1 MPPETPRA
9 PDAPAPAPDAFR
21 PLTLHKVA
29 LGLIVVAVVIM
40 LIALASL
47 LGHQRTEGRLSENL
61 HVVFWYFDVGREYNL
76 ATWYNSGLWLVMG
89 ALAAAIA
96 VARPAL
102 HRSWWLLA
110 GVALFASVDEY
121 LEVHERLD
129 VPGDVLAQHLP
140 VEIGFTW
147 VLVGAPIALVVGAL
161 LLRLVLSLPRRAA
174 LGVLLGGALFLTGA
188 VGIETIN
195 GRILVA
201 NDMVVDNA
209 YIYSTMVEELLE
221 MSGVAVALSALVSLI
236 QYDAGRGVL
245 RLDPAVQ
252 VGRVRAGASVP

>member
-1 MPPETPRA
+1 M
-9 PDAPAPAPDAFR
+9 
-21 PLTLHKVA
+21 
-29 LGLIVVAVVIM
+29 
-40 LIALASL
+40 
-47 LGHQRTEGRLSENL
+47 
-61 HVVFWYFDVGREYNL
+61 
-76 ATWYNSGLWLVMG
+76 SGLLLSIFIHFFFYNDTATTDIYTLSLHD
-89 ALAAAIA
+89 ALPI
-96 VARPAL
+96 
-102 HRSWWLLA
+102 
-110 GVALFASVDEY
+110 
-121 LEVHERLD
+121 
-129 VPGDVLAQHLP
+129 LP

-161 LLRLVLSLPRRAA
+161 LLRLVLSLPRRAT

-221 MSGVAVALSALVSLI
+221 MSGVAVALSPLVSLI

>member
-1 MPPETPRA
+1 MPPETARD
-9 PDAPAPAPDAFR
+9 PDAAPPSPEAFR
-21 PLTLHKVA
+21 PLTLHRVA
-29 LGLIVVAVVIM
+29 LWLIVVAVVII

-47 LGHQRTEGRLSENL
+47 LGHQRTEGRLSANL
-61 HVVFWYFDVGREYNL
+61 HVLFWYFDVGREYNL

-89 ALAAAIA
+89 ALAAVIA

-102 HRSWWLLA
+102 PRSWWLLA
-110 GVALFASVDEY
+110 VVALFASVDEY

-129 VPGDVLAQHLP
+129 VPGDMLAQHLP
-140 VEIGFTW
+140 VEIGFSW

-161 LLRLVLSLPRRAA
+161 LLRLVLSLPRRATV
-174 LGVLLGGALFLTGA
+174 GILLGGTLFLAGA
-188 VGIETIN
+188 IGVETIN
-195 GRILVA
+195 GRILLA
-201 NDMVVDNA
+201 NDMVVNNA

-236 QYDAGRGVL
+236 QHDAGRGVL

-252 VGRVRAGASVP
+252 ARGVGVGATVP

>member
-9 PDAPAPAPDAFR
+9 PDAPAPAPESFR

-29 LGLIVVAVVIM
+29 LGLIVVAVVIILIALASLLGHQRTEGRLSENLHVVFWYFDVGREYNLATWYNSGLWLVM
-40 LIALASL
+40 GALAAAIAVARPALHRSWWLLASDLGLIVVAVVIILIALASL

-161 LLRLVLSLPRRAA
+161 LLRLVLSL
-174 LGVLLGGALFLTGA
+174 
-188 VGIETIN
+188 
-195 GRILVA
+195 
-201 NDMVVDNA
+201 
-209 YIYSTMVEELLE
+209 
-221 MSGVAVALSALVSLI
+221 
-236 QYDAGRGVL
+236 
-245 RLDPAVQ
+245 
-252 VGRVRAGASVP
+252 

>member
-1 MPPETPRA
+1 
-9 PDAPAPAPDAFR
+9 
-21 PLTLHKVA
+21 
-29 LGLIVVAVVIM
+29 
-40 LIALASL
+40 SL

-102 HRSWWLLA
+102 YRSWWLLA
-110 GVALFASVDEY
+110 WVALFASVDEY

-147 VLVGAPIALVVGAL
+147 VFVGAPLALVVGAL
-161 LLRLVLSLPRRAA
+161 LLRLVLSLPRSATLSCRLCSAP
-174 LGVLLGGALFLTGA
+174 VLSC
-188 VGIETIN
+188 VIGI
-195 GRILVA
+195 A
-201 NDMVVDNA
+201 
-209 YIYSTMVEELLE
+209 
-221 MSGVAVALSALVSLI
+221 
-236 QYDAGRGVL
+236 
-245 RLDPAVQ
+245 
-252 VGRVRAGASVP
+252 

>member
-29 LGLIVVAVVIM
+29 LGLIVVAVVII

-147 VLVGAPIALVVGAL
+147 VLVWAPIALVVGAL
-161 LLRLVLSLPRRAA
+161 LLRLVLSLPRRAT

-188 VGIETIN
+188 VGIRSEEHTSELQSRGHLVCRLVLELKKTI
-195 GRILVA
+195 
-201 NDMVVDNA
+201 
-209 YIYSTMVEELLE
+209 
-221 MSGVAVALSALVSLI
+221 SLYTDDI
-236 QYDAGRGVL
+236 
-245 RLDPAVQ
+245 
-252 VGRVRAGASVP
+252 SF